1 MPPTVVHPPRWK
13 LLLMVLTCAFFVV
26 MCAVPAGSDNSVL
39 MVLGVAGMAAVGI
52 AGGAVLWLTVRPGPT
67 VRIDAEGITDRTGVV
82 PNGLVRWEE
91 IAAIRKREIGRGRGA
106 ERVLDVVL
114 VRPEE
119 FRARRRGP
127 LRHVVDRYRT
137 LMGHPYVSIPGSAV
151 SVPLDT
157 LIEQMRRWRPELTVL
172 ELPPSLPG
180 LFRRRSRPEDRHRPP
195 RW

>member
-13 LLLMVLTCAFFVV
+13 LLLLVLTCVFFVV
-26 MCAVPAGSDNSVL
+26 VCALPAGSDNSVL

-52 AGGAVLWLTVRPGPT
+52 AGGVVLWLAVRPGPT
-67 VRIDAEGITDRTGVV
+67 LRIDAEGITDRTGVV

-127 LRHVVDRYRT
+127 LRGVVDRYRR

-151 SVPLDT
+151 SVPLGT

>member
-1 MPPTVVHPPRWK
+1 MPPTVVHPPRWR
-13 LLLMVLTCAFFVV
+13 LLLLVLTCVFFVV
-26 MCAVPAGSDNSVL
+26 VCAAPAGSDNTVL
-39 MVLGVAGMAAVGI
+39 TVLGVAGMAAVAI
-52 AGGAVLWLTVRPGPT
+52 AGVVVLWLTVRPGPT
-67 VRIDAEGITDRTGVV
+67 VRIDAEGITDRTGLV
-82 PNGLVRWEE
+82 PNGLVRWDE

-114 VRPEE
+114 LRPEE

-127 LRHVVDRYRT
+127 LRRLVDRYRV

-151 SVPLDT
+151 AVPLGT
-157 LIEQMRRWRPELTVL
+157 LIEEMRRWRPDLTVM

-180 LFRRRSRPEDRHRPP
+180 LFRRRSRPEERHRPP